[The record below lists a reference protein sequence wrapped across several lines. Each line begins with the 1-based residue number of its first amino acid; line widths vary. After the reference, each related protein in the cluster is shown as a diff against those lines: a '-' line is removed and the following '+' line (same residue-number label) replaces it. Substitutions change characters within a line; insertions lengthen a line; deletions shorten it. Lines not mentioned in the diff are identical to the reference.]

1 MRCYYLIIVEV
12 DDFLTDAECDHILS
26 LSLGHM
32 HSSGV
37 SMKEED
43 AKAGHTADEYRTSTQ
58 YSMHVLGL
66 EEAVLTRHLRH
77 C

>member
-1 MRCYYLIIVEV
+1 
-12 DDFLTDAECDHILS
+12 
-26 LSLGHM
+26 M

-66 EEAVLTRHLRH
+66 EEAVLSRHLRH